1 MSYLAD
7 RRSEDIDRSGF
18 HLGYRPELDGLRGI
32 SILLVFIH
40 HFYHPLMPGGFFGV
54 DIFFVLSGFLITSLL
69 LEEWDR
75 FGSISLKNFYIRRGF
90 RLMPAVFLL
99 IFLLGIY
106 AIFVLNKAA
115 EDKAFQGIWLT
126 LSYTSNWF
134 YAFGTASADNPLG
147 VTWSLAI
154 EEQFYFFFPLL
165 LVAALR
171 SRVKRSA
178 IVLTSIVLILV
189 VAVNRAS
196 LALHE
201 APTARLY
208 YASDTR
214 ADALLLG
221 CLTAFLLSW
230 NLLPVRRFET
240 SFKAFAVLAFAFLFF
255 MVITASSSDAILYQ
269 GVYVL
274 IELSIALLLIAVVA
288 LRWKLPVMI
297 LRSAPLVWLGRV
309 SYGLYLW
316 HWPIRYFVYDK
327 QLLPPSYFHLAIAI
341 VLSFLFTACSFY
353 CVERPFLKLKDRF
366 AGRRALIGS
375 KDAAI
380 GDAG

>member
-1 MSYLAD
+1 MTRPAQK
-7 RRSEDIDRSGF
+7 
-18 HLGYRPELDGLRGI
+18 LGYRPELDGLRGI

-40 HFYHPLMPGGFFGV
+40 HFYHPLLPGGFLGV

-75 FGSISLKNFYIRRGF
+75 HGSVSLKNFYIRRGF

-99 IFLLGIY
+99 IFLLAAY
-106 AIFVLNKAA
+106 AVFFLNKAA
-115 EDKAFQGIWLT
+115 ADRAFQGIWLT

-134 YAFGTASADNPLG
+134 YAFGAASADNPLG
-147 VTWSLAI
+147 ITWSLAI

-165 LVAALR
+165 LAAVLR
-171 SRVKRSA
+171 SGIKRSA
-178 IVLTSIVLILV
+178 IILGSVALILV
-189 VAVNRAS
+189 VSVNRAL
-196 LALHE
+196 LAVHE
-201 APTARLY
+201 VPTQRLY

-221 CLTAFLLSW
+221 CLTAFLVGW
-230 NLLPVRRFET
+230 NLLPLKRFET
-240 SFKAFAVLAFAFLFF
+240 SFKAIAVLALAFLSF
-255 MVITASSSDAILYQ
+255 MVMTASSSDAILYQ

-274 IELSIALLLIAVVA
+274 IEMSIALVLIAVVA
-288 LRWKLPVMI
+288 LRWKLPVMAP
-297 LRSAPLVWLGRV
+297 RSPPLVWLGSV

-327 QLLPPSYFHLAIAI
+327 QLLPPSYFHLAAAI

-366 AGRRALIGS
+366 SGRRLLIETPQVE
-375 KDAAI
+375 I
-380 GDAG
+380 GNAG